1 MSTTTDPCKICKGSH
16 GVDPAVLCHH
26 CLNGTLLQDV
36 LAAHPDK
43 AASIND
49 APTILTDAAAT
60 INQRAQ
66 QRDQIAERSMKRTV
80 ETFNALTGSDIT
92 EEQGWLFM
100 VCLKLAR
107 STNGRTYHRD
117 DFIDAAAYVAL
128 AAETASQQQ

>member
-1 MSTTTDPCKICKGSH
+1 MNRSH
-16 GVDPAVLCHH
+16 VIQKVRRRL
-26 CLNGTLLQDV
+26 
-36 LAAHPDK
+36 
-43 AASIND
+43 ND
-49 APTILTDAAAT
+49 APAILTDAAAT

-117 DFIDAAAYVAL
+117 DFIDAAAYIAL
-128 AAETASQQQ
+128 AAETASQEQ